1 MSRRAVSIIVGFLVV
16 VATVVAG
23 AAWKS
28 RSGGEPER
36 HRTRTPVKAFIGK
49 PRVVYPDNVYD
60 FGVMNPGDKQT
71 RKFTVRNEG
80 EGDLK
85 LSLGKTTC
93 KCTLANL
100 NEETIPPGGSTEI
113 NLEWHTEEA
122 QFRFRQA
129 AVIKTNDPRQPMFEL
144 AVEGSVRTKL
154 ATLPSEVY
162 FAEVPKNAGRTTDVL
177 LYSQAFD
184 RLEIKSIESTLPAV
198 TATLATEATTDS
210 ATINTATAPQESRYL
225 RRLTITK
232 AADSKPGSFQGV
244 VRLHYVGS
252 YRGGPEEKGTFE
264 LPFGGDTVGDLS
276 IHGRSVVGTL
286 LNLGT
291 VERSRGT
298 KQRAYV
304 HVRGNAPPVN
314 FSLHR
319 ATPDFLKVDFGK
331 PERLSPTMMRYPIE
345 VSVPPGAPEVNLLG
359 EETGRGEVVLTTTHA
374 DHPQV
379 RFQVSLAV
387 LNDLTAQTP

>member
-1 MSRRAVSIIVGFLVV
+1 MHRRKSWIIAGTAV
-16 VATVVAG
+16 VALTAAVAVIWNSR
-23 AAWKS
+23 AADNTAKQ
-28 RSGGEPER
+28 RQ
-36 HRTRTPVKAFIGK
+36 RTLVKAFVGK
-49 PRVVYPDNVYD
+49 PRVVYPDNVYN

-93 KCTLANL
+93 KCTLADL
-100 NEETIPPGGSTEI
+100 DRDVIPPGGSTEI
-113 NLEWHTEEA
+113 TLEWHTEEP

-129 AVIKTNDPRQPMFEL
+129 AVIQTNDPRQPMFEV
-144 AVEGSVRTKL
+144 AIEGSVRTKI
-154 ATLPSEVY
+154 AAIPSEVY
-162 FAEVPKNAGRTTDVL
+162 FAEIPKDTGRTTDVL

-184 RLEIKSIESTLPAV
+184 RLEFRSIESTLPSL
-198 TATLATEATTDS
+198 TATLAAEPTTD
-210 ATINTATAPQESRYL
+210 AAAAPQESRYL
-225 RRLTITK
+225 RRLTIAK
-232 AADSKPGSFQGV
+232 APESKPGPFQGV

-304 HVRGNAPPVN
+304 HVRGKTPDVT
-314 FSLHR
+314 FSLDR
-319 ATPDFLKVDFGK
+319 ATPDFLKVDIGK
-331 PERLSPTMMRYPIE
+331 PEHLGPTMTRYPIE
-345 VSVPPGAPEVNLLG
+345 VSIPPGSPQVNLLT
-359 EETGRGEVVLTTTHA
+359 EEAGRGEIVLKTTHA

-379 RFQVSLAV
+379 RFQVSLAISE
-387 LNDLTAQTP
+387 

>member
-1 MSRRAVSIIVGFLVV
+1 MSRRAVSIIVGCLVV

-28 RSGGEPER
+28 RSGGEAEPQR
-36 HRTRTPVKAFIGK
+36 MRTPVKAFIGK

-100 NEETIPPGGSTEI
+100 DEETIPPGGSTEI
-113 NLEWHTEEA
+113 TLEWHTEEA

-129 AVIKTNDPRQPMFEL
+129 AVINTNDPRQPMFEL

-162 FAEVPKNAGRTTDVL
+162 FAEVPKNTGRTTDVL

-184 RLEIKSIESTLPAV
+184 RLEITSIESTLPAV
-198 TATLATEATTDS
+198 TATLATEPTTD
-210 ATINTATAPQESRYL
+210 AAAAPQESRYL
-225 RRLTITK
+225 RRLKITK
-232 AADSKPGSFQGV
+232 APDSKPGSFQGV

-252 YRGGPEEKGTFE
+252 YHGGPEEKGTFE

-304 HVRGNAPPVN
+304 HVRGNSPPVS

-331 PERLSPTMMRYPIE
+331 PERLSPTIMRYPIE
-345 VSVPPGAPEVNLLG
+345 VSVPPGASEVNLLG

-379 RFQVSLAV
+379 RFQVSLAI
-387 LNDLTAQTP
+387 LNDLPARTP

>member
-1 MSRRAVSIIVGFLVV
+1 MSVRKTWIIAGSV
-16 VATVVAG
+16 VAAMTVVG
-23 AAWKS
+23 WVWNS
-28 RSGGEPER
+28 RAGGEAEAAKRP
-36 HRTRTPVKAFIGK
+36 RTLVKTLIGK
-49 PRVVYPDNVYD
+49 PRVICTDNIYD

-71 RKFTVRNEG
+71 RKFTVRNDG

-100 NEETIPPGGSTEI
+100 DTDVIPPGGSTDI
-113 NLEWHTEEA
+113 TLDWHTEEA

-129 AVIKTNDPRQPMFEL
+129 AVIHTNDPRQPMFEL

-154 ATLPSEVY
+154 ATLPTEVY
-162 FAEVPKNAGRTTDVL
+162 FAAVPKNVGRTTDVL

-184 RLEIKSIESTLPAV
+184 RMEIRSIESTLPSV
-198 TATLATEATTDS
+198 TATLASEPAVDS
-210 ATINTATAPQESRYL
+210 AAAPQESRYL

-232 AADSKPGSFQGV
+232 AAESKPGAFQGTI
-244 VRLHYVGS
+244 RLHYVGS
-252 YRGGPEEKGTFE
+252 YHGGPEEKGILE
-264 LPFGGDTVGDLS
+264 VPFGGDTVGDLS
-276 IHGRSVVGTL
+276 IHGRSMVGTL

-304 HVRGNAPPVN
+304 HVRGSSQDVA
-314 FSLHR
+314 FALQR
-319 ATPDFLKVDFGK
+319 ATPEFLKVDFGK
-331 PERLSPTMMRYPIE
+331 PERLSPTMTRYPIE
-345 VSVPPGAPEVNLLG
+345 VSVSPGAPEVNLLSA
-359 EETGRGEVVLTTTHA
+359 ETGQGEVVLKTTHA

-379 RFQVSLAV
+379 RFQVSLAISG
-387 LNDLTAQTP
+387 N